1 MKKRALLAGL
11 VAASA
16 AVGAVG
22 AEPPLVDVRVMA
34 PDTALEVARAALA
47 DCRSKGF
54 QVAVAVVDAM
64 GTTQVLLRDRYAGP
78 HTPETARRKAW
89 TAVSF
94 RRDTLDLAQD
104 TGVFTGQAGAR
115 QIEGVLMIGGGVP
128 VTVAGSLVGGV
139 GISGGP
145 DGEHDDACARA
156 GIESVREKLELAD

>member
-1 MKKRALLAGL
+1 MKIRTILAGL
-11 VAASA
+11 FAASVIGGA
-16 AVGAVG
+16 AA
-22 AEPPLVDVRVMA
+22 AERPLVDLRVLA
-34 PDTALEVARAALA
+34 PDTALEVARAAQA

-64 GTTQVLLRDRYAGP
+64 GTIQVLLRDRYAGP

-94 RRDTLDLAQD
+94 RRDTLGLAQD

-139 GISGGP
+139 GVSGGP

-156 GIESVREKLELAD
+156 GIASVREKLELAD